1 MKTLFTLIIC
11 TFIGLNS
18 FSQTKKELQVENT
31 KLKHQVDSL
40 TKVINTQTQTINDFK
55 IEITNLKALFEKIDK
70 ILGATVTST
79 TNTPSTTTKTVT
91 PSYKSDNSS
100 RVIHTG
106 PRGGKYY
113 INKNGKKTYVKKK

>member
-1 MKTLFTLIIC
+1 MKILFTLFIC
-11 TFIGLNS
+11 TFICCNS

-40 TKVINTQTQTINDFK
+40 TKVITSQTKIINDFK
-55 IEITNLKALFEKIDK
+55 IEVTNLKALFEKIDK
-70 ILGATVTST
+70 ILGVTVTST
-79 TNTPSTTTKTVT
+79 TNTPATMPQTTS

>member
-1 MKTLFTLIIC
+1 MKTLFTLFIC
-11 TFIGLNS
+11 TFICFNS

-40 TKVINTQTQTINDFK
+40 TKVITSQTKIINDFK

-70 ILGATVTST
+70 ILGITVTST
-79 TNTPSTTTKTVT
+79 TNNTTPQTTT